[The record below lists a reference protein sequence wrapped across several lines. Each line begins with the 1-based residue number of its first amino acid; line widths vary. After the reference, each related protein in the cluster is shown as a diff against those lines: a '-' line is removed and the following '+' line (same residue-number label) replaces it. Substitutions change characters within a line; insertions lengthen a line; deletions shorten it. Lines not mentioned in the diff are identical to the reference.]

1 MAAGTPLTPA
11 QVRTITRVYTETG
24 NASEAA
30 RRAGVATST
39 VTRFLE
45 RTDKLQR
52 ATLYTRARDEGI
64 RRGADAIDRSV
75 TLIDRLLDAE
85 STDGPGMEPRDVAAL
100 LRAQAALVAEL
111 RALREHTGRTKQ
123 ARLTREKTRA
133 EIKLLEGKIAGTHVD
148 RVSLEHLTDDDVD
161 ARLAAL
167 AAGAA
172 GDATGAAAGDAGTP
186 RGEGAPGEDP

>member
-1 MAAGTPLTPA
+1 MPRGVPLTPA
-11 QVRTITRVYTETG
+11 QKRKLSQVFTETG

-30 RRAGVATST
+30 RQVGVSVPTACEWLTPN
-39 VTRFLE
+39 RE
-45 RTDKLQR
+45 RQR
-52 ATLYTRARDEGI
+52 LYTRARDEGI

-75 TLIDRLLDAE
+75 TLIDRLLDAK

-100 LRAQAALVAEL
+100 LRAQASLVAEL

-172 GDATGAAAGDAGTP
+172 GDAAGAAAGDAGTP